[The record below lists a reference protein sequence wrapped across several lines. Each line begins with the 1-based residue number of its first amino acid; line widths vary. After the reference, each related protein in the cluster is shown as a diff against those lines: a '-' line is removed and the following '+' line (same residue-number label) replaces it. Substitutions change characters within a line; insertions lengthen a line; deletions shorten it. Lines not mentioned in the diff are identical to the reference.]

1 MKKLYKTYLLFQY
14 MYKISIL
21 DLEKKSVFFINS
33 FLIILMT
40 IFFLFE
46 IKTVYF
52 FYFNILLTF
61 ILSYIFFKKSKKLA
75 KYLII
80 TNMFIFFYFLY
91 PLIAS
96 FLYEILGEQ
105 SYIYIL
111 LYNILLAYIFLVF
124 SGHHKDFLKNINK
137 SNIKIFSLVGL
148 ISIGYGLFF
157 YLVKEP
163 VPINLIFDTS
173 TSMYLIKVFA
183 FTFILALSEQII
195 FAGFLYNIYKQ
206 LTHKKEAIFQVATIF
221 VLFHLL
227 RFENL
232 VRNYFINF
240 NSNFLFLLTLYYVFL
255 FLFMITA
262 LYFYDFKSKKYSGNF
277 LYPLTLHFITDTTL
291 FVLIIIIGSY

>member
-1 MKKLYKTYLLFQY
+1 
-14 MYKISIL
+14 MYKLSIL

-33 FLIILMT
+33 SLIILMT
-40 IFFLFE
+40 IFSLFH

-61 ILSYIFFKKSKKLA
+61 ILSFLFFKRSKKLA

-91 PLIAS
+91 PFIAS
-96 FLYEILGEQ
+96 FLYELLGEQ
-105 SYIYIL
+105 SYTYIL
-111 LYNILLAYIFLVF
+111 FYNIFIAYIFLVF
-124 SGHHKDFLKNINK
+124 SGHHKEFLRNINK
-137 SNIKIFSLVGL
+137 TNPKILALVSLIGF
-148 ISIGYGLFF
+148 GYGLFF

-163 VPINLIFDTS
+163 VPINVIFDSS
-173 TSMYLIKVFA
+173 TSIYLLKVFS

-206 LTHKKEAIFQVATIF
+206 LTHKKEAIYQVATIF

-232 VRNYFINF
+232 VRSYFINF
-240 NSNFLFLLTLYYVFL
+240 NSNFLFLLSLYYIFL
-255 FLFMITA
+255 FIFMITG

-277 LYPLTLHFITDTTL
+277 FYPLTLHFITDTTL
-291 FVLIIIIGSY
+291 FILIKIMGIY